1 VGWQGAFYNVAKI
14 LSGGALVFLA
24 GELEKSL
31 GVVNAWMIVMSIY
44 GIIMVTLS
52 IYHLRMLPSG
62 GSSNEVKSFKEVLTL

>member
-1 VGWQGAFYNVAKI
+1 VNF
-14 LSGGALVFLA
+14 
-24 GELEKSL
+24 EKSL

-62 GSSNEVKSFKEVLTL
+62 GSSNEVKSFKEGIDTLKDVAISFFKRRIYC